1 MAGKCRPDATFGF
14 SPSPEVTSRKAMSI
28 MELGALGEFLGVFA
42 LVATLIYLAVQ
53 VRQARSESEKAV
65 LQARTTGLRE
75 LTLNA
80 ALSEGLTAVLVKAE
94 EAIGAAP
101 RPLEAELISHGLDR
115 QEAHRVNMW
124 FLANWR
130 HDLTQY
136 ETAKREQRSSL
147 DGRLR
152 AIYTRGVGR
161 LFWDIFA
168 RLWSSPFTEH
178 VNQLIAEVDRE
189 TQQ

>member
-1 MAGKCRPDATFGF
+1 
-14 SPSPEVTSRKAMSI
+14 MSI

-42 LVATLIYLAVQ
+42 LVATLIYLSIQ

-65 LQARTTGLRE
+65 LETRTTGLRE

-80 ALSEGLTAVLVKAE
+80 AVSEGLTAALVKAE
-94 EAIGAAP
+94 EAVGAAP
-101 RPLEAELISHGLDR
+101 RLFEAELVSRGLDR

-130 HDLTQY
+130 HDRTQY
-136 ETAKREQRSSL
+136 TTTKQEQWGSEM

-152 AIYTRGVGR
+152 GVYTRGAGR
-161 LFWDIFA
+161 LFWDHFA
-168 RLWSSPFTEH
+168 RQWSSPFTEH
-178 VNQLIAEVDRE
+178 VNQLIAEADQE
-189 TQQ
+189 AQQ

>member
-1 MAGKCRPDATFGF
+1 
-14 SPSPEVTSRKAMSI
+14 MSI
-28 MELGALGEFLGVFA
+28 MELGALGEFF
-42 LVATLIYLAVQ
+42 
-53 VRQARSESEKAV
+53 
-65 LQARTTGLRE
+65 
-75 LTLNA
+75 
-80 ALSEGLTAVLVKAE
+80 
-94 EAIGAAP
+94 
-101 RPLEAELISHGLDR
+101 
-115 QEAHRVNMW
+115 EAHRVNMW
-124 FLANWR
+124 YVANWR

-161 LFWDIFA
+161 LFWDNFA

-189 TQQ
+189 TQR

>member
-1 MAGKCRPDATFGF
+1 
-14 SPSPEVTSRKAMSI
+14 MSI

-65 LQARTTGLRE
+65 LEARTTGIRE
-75 LTLNA
+75 LNLTMA
-80 ALSEGLTAVLVKAE
+80 ASDGLVAALVKAE
-94 EAIGAAP
+94 EALGAAP
-101 RPLEAELISHGLDR
+101 NRFEAELVSHGLGR
-115 QEAHRVNMW
+115 EEAHRVNMW

-147 DGRLR
+147 DVRLR

-161 LFWDIFA
+161 LFWDNFA
-168 RLWSSPFTEH
+168 RQWSSPFTEN
-178 VNQLIAEVDRE
+178 VNQLIAEADQE